1 MLVTEQATVTCL
13 PPWLRTTPCWER
25 RGAVCCEVL
34 RSRRPRDREGPLSVR
49 RAWPPHGAARGG
61 LEPRHTPRTH
71 TSTHR
76 QRSRSLRWWRPAAST
91 SPRGFRCD
99 TSSSPSRPRCCPG
112 CRQTCRPSTP
122 STPSTTRTRQNQMCW
137 AALVRAFGVDATA
150 QPLQSRPRIGSHS
163 RARGA
168 EGGGQSGWQ
177 GGRRSAAGAG
187 TTHSSSPHTH
197 SLHLARSAGSFRLQ
211 CFRLSPS
218 SIGGP
223 GQGGVSRSPIAH
235 AVDVSRRETAAASG
249 HL

>member
-99 TSSSPSRPRCCPG
+99 TSSSPSRPRCCHG
-112 CRQTCRPSTP
+112 CRQTCRP

-168 EGGGQSGWQ
+168 EGWWPVRVARGQTQRGGCRDHALIFSAHPLLAFGALRRLVQAAVLPALAQLDRRAWAGWRQ
-177 GGRRSAAGAG
+177 PVTDCTR
-187 TTHSSSPHTH
+187 
-197 SLHLARSAGSFRLQ
+197 
-211 CFRLSPS
+211 C
-218 SIGGP
+218 
-223 GQGGVSRSPIAH
+223 
-235 AVDVSRRETAAASG
+235 
-249 HL
+249 